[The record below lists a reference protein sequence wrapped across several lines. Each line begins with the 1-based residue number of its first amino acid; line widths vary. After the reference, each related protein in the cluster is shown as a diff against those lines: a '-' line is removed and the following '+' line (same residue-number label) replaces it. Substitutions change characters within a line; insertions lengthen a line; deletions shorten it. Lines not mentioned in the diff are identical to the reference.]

1 MDKRK
6 HQKPIGFKN
15 WSKTYTGQKYITSML
30 FLLIPVILLIAFTI
44 IPALQIIPYSFQ
56 QRTQLTVTPKF
67 VGLDNYKQVFTD
79 ATYLTTFK
87 NSLYYLG
94 GSFIQQIFALI
105 LASILCSKIRAK
117 GLFKGVLFFP
127 YLMNGVAVSIIFLN
141 FFTASDGFSAEG
153 PLNTILGWFG
163 ADSRVWLSDMS
174 KPWLANL
181 CLVFVSIWRYIG
193 FDILMYIGAIQ
204 SISPDLYEASDLDGA
219 NPWQRFRY
227 IVFPQIKPIISLQL
241 ILAVKG
247 AISVFEI
254 PYIMTSGRN
263 KTATFVMSTVETAF
277 EKNKLGL
284 ASAMAVVLMIIIII
298 VTLVQKYFFG
308 EDDETSRRKVKHKK
322 GGTGK

>member
-1 MDKRK
+1 MEKRK
-6 HQKPIGFKN
+6 YRKPMGFKN
-15 WSKTYTGQKYITSML
+15 WCKTYVGQKYITSAL
-30 FLLIPVILLIAFTI
+30 FLIIPVVLLTVFTI
-44 IPALQIIPYSFQ
+44 IPALQIVPYSFQ
-56 QRTQLTVTPKF
+56 KRTQLTINPEF
-67 VGLDNYKQVFTD
+67 VGFDNYKQVFTD
-79 ATYLTTFK
+79 TTYLNTFK

-105 LASILCSKIRAK
+105 MASILCSKIRAK

-163 ADSRVWLSDMS
+163 VQPHIWLSDMT
-174 KPWLANL
+174 KPWLANV
-181 CLVFVSIWRYIG
+181 CLVFVSMWRYIG

-227 IVFPQIKPIISLQL
+227 IVFPQIKTIISLQL
-241 ILAVKG
+241 ILAIKG

-263 KTATFVMSTVETAF
+263 QTSTFVMSTVETAF
-277 EKNKLGL
+277 QKNKLGL
-284 ASAMAVVLMIIIII
+284 ASAMAVVLLIIIII
-298 VTLVQKYFFG
+298 VTLLQKYLFR
-308 EDDETSRRKVKHKK
+308 EDNDTPKTKKSRRR
-322 GGTGK
+322 GA

>member
-1 MDKRK
+1 MERRRFKEK
-6 HQKPIGFKN
+6 LGFRD
-15 WSKTYTGQKYITSML
+15 WSKTYTGQKYITSVL
-30 FLLIPVILLIAFTI
+30 FLLIPVILLTVFTLV
-44 IPALQIIPYSFQ
+44 PALQIIPYSFQ
-56 QRTQLTVTPKF
+56 ERTQLTVNPKF
-67 VGLDNYKQVFTD
+67 VGLQNYKTIFTD
-79 ATYLTTFK
+79 TTYLTTFK
-87 NSLYYLG
+87 NSIYYLF
-94 GSFIQQIFALI
+94 GSFIQQILALLI
-105 LASILCSKIRAK
+105 ASILCSKIRAK
-117 GLFKGVLFFP
+117 GLFKGILFFP

-153 PLNTILGWFG
+153 PLNTMLGWIG
-163 ADSRVWLSDMS
+163 IDPKIWLSDMT

-241 ILAVKG
+241 ILAIKG

-263 KTATFVMSTVETAF
+263 QTSTFVMSTVETAF

-284 ASAMAVVLMIIIII
+284 ASAMAVVLLIIIIA
-298 VTLVQKYFFG
+298 VTLLQKYLFREDG
-308 EDDETSRRKVKHKK
+308 EVKESRKSRKRGVH
-322 GGTGK
+322 